1 MQAIQLPPTAGLRR
15 WCRACGLPSPVASP
29 GCLHCGQMVDDG
41 RVRVM
46 SPIFSDNC
54 GVVQN
59 NVLNI
64 DAEGLL
70 EALSDDEDPAPQP
83 APHRESFLWRF
94 FMLTCSLAMWC
105 GILTFVSITA
115 VIIWCVVLAVM
126 KAHG

>member
-1 MQAIQLPPTAGLRR
+1 M
-15 WCRACGLPSPVASP
+15 ASP
-29 GCLHCGQMVDDG
+29 RCLHCGQTVDSG
-41 RVRVM
+41 RVKVM

-54 GVVQN
+54 GMVQN

-64 DAEGLL
+64 DVEGLVD
-70 EALSDDEDPAPQP
+70 ALSDEPEPQP
-83 APHRESFLWRF
+83 SKESLLWRF

-105 GILTFVSITA
+105 GILTFVTILA